1 MSDAEDAK
9 RYRWLRRQH
18 WNDSALCVV
27 AEPKQNVHLGAYCPS
42 EDLLDAAID
51 AAMLPLTKGNNT

>member
-1 MSDAEDAK
+1 MNDAEDAR

-18 WNDSALCVV
+18 WDDSALCVV
-27 AEPKQNVHLGAYCPS
+27 TEPKQNVRLGTYCPS

-51 AAMLPLTKGNNT
+51 AAMEAVPK